1 MQTHDMEPFLE
12 RHYLL
17 LSKSEGLPPIE
28 VSFNPVDSPTGKELA
43 EINFLKSQTAVNES
57 QTGAIDGVD
66 ERNRLI
72 ADRESGYNG
81 LDTREVEVPVEPD
94 ENDEHSPEPDQR

>member
-1 MQTHDMEPFLE
+1 MEPFLD

-17 LSKSEGLPPIE
+17 LSKSEELPPIE
-28 VSFNPVDSPTGKELA
+28 VNFNPADLPTGKELA

-57 QTGAIDGVD
+57 QIGAIDGID

-72 ADRESGYNG
+72 ANKESGYNG
-81 LDTREVEVPVEPD
+81 LDAREVELPVDPD
-94 ENDEHSPEPDQR
+94 DSDEHSPEPDQR